1 MELTAME
8 NTEKNEKLVSIIIPV
23 YNAEKYLGYC
33 LNSVTSQTYRNLE
46 IILSNDGSS
55 DCSLEICENYA
66 AIDER
71 ISVISIKNSGVSTAR
86 NTGLDSAAGQYIQF
100 VDSDDVIR
108 RDMVE
113 NLVGLMEMYETD
125 AAVCGFE
132 MVTLGTSASEREC
145 TVFTSSIMGSE
156 CVLPRDMFFEKMAFI
171 LWRTTYLESSCNKI
185 FRREIIEENHLRF
198 PREIS
203 LGEDFC
209 FNMEY
214 FEHIKGITFTNIRYY
229 YYLQVKQEALTKR
242 YRADLFENQMFLIQ
256 KFHRLLTGHLTMSED
271 EEKEL
276 AEYTVAKMM
285 QSLYGLT
292 NQECRLNI
300 WEKKKEIAKIIN
312 NDYVRQ
318 AYKKAKYIEPRFE
331 WIRECMEFSDVQ
343 KIYDFLFCEDIAR
356 ETDEPA
362 AQPAF
367 RKPWWLKQLLI
378 DFCDIILKVHNFQT
392 IELIRNSLK
401 VRSIKKT
408 AKKCFLK
415 LIGKSAAYDK
425 IGIF

>member
-1 MELTAME
+1 ME

-46 IILSNDGSS
+46 IILINDGSS
-55 DCSLEICENYA
+55 DRSLEICENYA

-71 ISVISIKNSGVSTAR
+71 ISVISIKNGGVSNAR
-86 NTGLDSAAGQYIQF
+86 NMGLDSASGQYIQF

-113 NLVGLMEMYETD
+113 NLVRLMETYETD
-125 AAVCGFE
+125 VAVCGFE
-132 MVTLGTSASEREC
+132 MVTLGNSASEREC

-156 CVLPRDMFFEKMAFI
+156 CVLTQDMFFEKMAFI

-185 FRREIIEENHLRF
+185 FRREIIEENRLRF
-198 PREIS
+198 PQEIS

-214 FEHIKGITFTNIRYY
+214 FEHIRGITFTNVRYY

-256 KFHRLLTGHLTMSED
+256 KFHRLLTGYLTMSAD

-292 NQECRLNI
+292 NQECRLNV

-312 NDYVRQ
+312 NDYIRQ
-318 AYKKAKYIEPRFE
+318 AYKKAEYIEPRFE

-343 KIYDFLFCEDIAR
+343 KIYDFLFCKDVPP
-356 ETDEPA
+356 ETEEPA

-378 DFCDIILKVHNFQT
+378 DFCDVILKVHNFQT

-408 AKKCFLK
+408 VKKCFLK
-415 LIGKSAAYDK
+415 LIGKSEAYDK